1 MNIGER
7 IKKLRKEKGL
17 SVDYIAEK
25 LGKNRATVYRY
36 ESSEIE
42 NLPYTILVPLADI
55 LGTTPMYLMGCEV
68 EDIKVTK
75 EEKQLLENYNKLNSK
90 GKEKLIDYSDDLT
103 TNIKYMDNSN
113 DEITATKANVINT
126 DNNKE
131 DDEFTKVL
139 EARRKAEQ
147 YFKENPHLMPIAS
160 HDKEG
165 DFTEEDYKHDDDI
178 MTNDD
183 LWK

>member
-1 MNIGER
+1 
-7 IKKLRKEKGL
+7 
-17 SVDYIAEK
+17 
-25 LGKNRATVYRY
+25 
-36 ESSEIE
+36 
-42 NLPYTILVPLADI
+42 
-55 LGTTPMYLMGCEV
+55 
-68 EDIKVTK
+68 VTK